1 MIFNNTG
8 LTKDNI
14 IFDFDISNIK
24 SFDNNAGFSVTSLTF
39 WENYILSDLTLTG
52 YGQTMYDF
60 GLATSLT
67 QTKTFTKRD
76 RNLVFQRLGYNDGE
90 GNTTF
95 PQILTNSGNEGNSF
109 ELSGGYLS
117 TYFKLHD
124 KYYQLAKYRTDNGF
138 TIDTWL
144 YIDQDTFDNINSFT
158 DGFFLYLG
166 AKSENKFNIAF
177 SGAND
182 DISKITYDTNSYLP
196 DIEYNSVGLKFN
208 NDKTISLRYLVESG
222 FTVEYKTDEPVLAT
236 GWTNIVTTFRYC
248 KKIKDYEGDNLID
261 CVPRRDGFFKIFVN
275 GKLFYELDNT
285 EEFFW
290 LRPLSIDADRQIG
303 IPFTINWG
311 GGTWGLKH
319 SYVDAFSSATVTENI
334 ITGRDFIYQS
344 GYSLENL
351 SGYSYTLVTG
361 QTLFND
367 GDFGT
372 FETAINNVTTDLV
385 NSLLLS
391 SSTQVFSGS
400 GSLLLTYN
408 EYTASTFSSITDNL
422 LKFTQPIEIKP
433 YKRYLYTTN
442 LYDHDSFNCY
452 INEISLGFIENL
464 DSEITVITSHTYSTI
479 EDLPNTWSNIIFEF
493 QTPQVITGLTAYT
506 PAVKIEDLTAGTRF
520 YELYFDGFT
529 FDEYDVQLTGGTSQI
544 EYGDTNTLSAA
555 TTGATTDVLYNLFTT
570 VLSQTGST
578 LLMNVSPT
586 TVVSSATISASTNLI
601 NDIYQAGNVITE
613 VYNGLLE
620 ISADH
625 PYQCE
630 TTLKLSNSSA
640 STLSYTSDTNNLLLI
655 NTLPAP
661 IFGTTGITVNPN
673 CRYVYTA
680 KFYDDNSFTGSNK
693 SVFLSFQGGL
703 DPENTILTSVTYDN
717 TVQKRKW
724 VDLKLEF
731 TTPSAF
737 TGITNYLPSV
747 KVDFIF
753 DLVNDYKFYFDEI
766 SIIEYSP
773 TIVENTI
780 STSGLTFSATGD
792 NLLIFNPVNIIPDRK
807 YIYKGKFYDD
817 NSYNSGQTK
826 GVYLT
831 FSGGL
836 DSENIVISSLTYTTT
851 TPSQTWTDLK
861 LEFLSP
867 SVITGNTSYLP
878 VIKFTNPTGISI
890 NYKFYFD
897 DFVFEQY
904 KVSGNTNYFLN
915 GDNGSFENDITG
927 VTSDVIDII
936 IDSSTAVTYSG
947 NYALKL
953 KPVDPITSI
962 TYLSGYATSYT
973 YFFNTAST
981 IDFETSISGVTT
993 DVLDVVIT
1001 SSTEQFFSG
1010 LTSLIL
1016 TASTSSTK
1024 TIYEYVSAG
1033 TILYDFEGSISGF
1046 TTEISAAT
1054 LTSSTEQ
1061 FSNQYFT
1068 STTSLKLFGD
1078 SSGITITTGL
1088 TLDTF
1093 NPISDFNRPDN
1104 IPTGQIFDFENLVE
1118 YQYKLANNN
1127 TAGLDPYDISLP
1139 YSGIAGLKIIP
1150 YPQIN
1155 SYLPFFSIDN
1165 NLFYFKK
1172 PVTLIPN
1179 TEYYYEGN
1187 VYDYTSTSI
1196 YLTTSYTITDLSG
1209 NTTSVSAYTREI
1221 AQTWT
1226 GSNKGIYLDTIP
1238 ALDPEITVLSAQ
1250 TLTYTSNT
1258 SANTWTKLV
1267 YVFKTPPIM
1276 TGQSTYRFSTSI
1288 DHEED
1293 LDEPLIT
1300 NFIFTAGT
1308 TSALTVTSLTIN
1320 NLGYRF
1326 HFDDYFVTSA
1336 TINVYTSFTLSSA
1349 TDILVNFSS
1358 FTITSDTKYVLSTEF
1373 YDDNSYLPNEEK
1385 GVILEIANGLD
1396 SENTIVSS
1404 LTYTTS
1410 TSSQTW
1416 VNLSLEFNTPSAL
1429 TGTTTYVPVAK
1440 LYNKSGISS
1449 SYKFYFDN
1457 FTITNYPLTPF
1468 TSFTFSS
1475 LTNSLLTLSS
1485 FTPEINKK
1493 YVISA
1498 KFFDD
1503 NSYNTGETKGVY
1515 IGFLPP
1521 LDSEHTFVSSL
1532 TYTTTTASGIWN
1544 DLKIEFNTP
1553 IQITGNTSYTPYV
1566 FVDNPTG
1573 INQSYKFYF
1582 DEIYTEDYNLLP
1594 VLSLTGFS
1602 YVYDTGFTKT
1612 FESSI
1617 ENVSSETINAILELS
1632 TEQYF
1637 SGNSSLKLA
1646 LPSLVI
1652 TQYTSNTLTIN
1663 DANFGEFED
1672 SGHTLGI
1679 TTGITIDLIDGI
1691 FEALAFSGVGNPS
1704 AFILN
1709 IRNND
1714 LTGNTFNSPS
1724 NTLFTFTDPKPINP
1738 SKVYIL
1744 ETRFN
1749 DFFSFVSTYKYVD
1762 IDFLNLDSE
1771 NEVLGK
1777 TAYTSSDSFNTWYTL
1792 RTEIK
1797 TPSIITG
1804 ATSYTLGANVD
1815 FGDCFPSIY
1824 SFRFD
1829 DFKVYEQDI
1838 ITGLTYSSLTDNIF
1852 RFEDI
1857 NINPAKKYTVS
1868 TKFYDDN
1875 SYLSG
1880 ESKSVYID
1888 FEPTLSGENIIL
1900 TSITYNDSVS
1910 SNTWVDLTV
1919 EFTTPEVISGFTI
1932 YTPVIKVG
1940 NTTAI
1945 TENYKFY
1952 IDNYSVNEFNP
1963 VPDSITGLTATTFSS
1978 LTNNLLIF
1986 ENPLEIKPNKRYVL
2000 GGYFYDDN
2008 GFLPNEEKGIY
2019 FDFTNPLDSEIEVL
2033 TSTTYTT
2040 TTSANTWTYLSIDFV
2055 TPSEINAYTSYTP
2068 VIKFENSTAITSYY
2082 NFYFDNIF
2090 FREYDVVDLTGTT
2103 SYTISTEIL
2112 YNRGIKSVIE
2122 ENFDGSFYGKIQR
2135 LRMYDIDLPFP
2146 EIKKNYNYFS
2156 ERYGF
2161 RKLK

>member
-76 RNLVFQRLGYNDGE
+76 RNLILQRLGYNDSE

-95 PQILTNSGNEGNSF
+95 PQVSLNTGDEGNSF
-109 ELSGGYLS
+109 ALSGGYLS

-124 KYYQLAKYRTDNGF
+124 KYYQLSKYRTDNGF

-144 YIDQDTFDNINSFT
+144 YIDQDTFDNIQSFT

-182 DISKITYDTNSYLP
+182 DTSKISYDINNYFN
-196 DIEYNSVGLKFN
+196 DVEYNAAGLKFN
-208 NDKTISLRYLVESG
+208 NDKTISLRYLITSG
-222 FTVEYKTDEPVLAT
+222 FTAEYKTDNPIETT

-248 KKIKDYEGDNLID
+248 RKIKDYEGDNLID

-275 GKLFYELDNT
+275 GKLFHEVDNT

-290 LRPLSIDADRQIG
+290 LRPLSIDADKQIG

-334 ITGRDFIYQS
+334 ITGREFIYQS
-344 GYSLENL
+344 GYSIENL

-372 FETAINNVTTDLV
+372 FETAINNVSTDVV

-391 SSTQVFSGS
+391 SSTEVYSGS

-408 EYTASTFSSITDNL
+408 DYTASTFSSITNNL
-422 LKFTQPIEIKP
+422 LKFTQPISIQP
-433 YKRYLYTTN
+433 NKRYIYSAKI
-442 LYDHDSFNCY
+442 YDHDSFNCY
-452 INEISLGFIENL
+452 INDIYLGFLEGL
-464 DSEITVITSHTYSTI
+464 DSEITVITASTYLTT
-479 EDLPNTWSNIIFEF
+479 EDLPQTWIDLSLEF

-506 PAVKIEDLTAGTRF
+506 PVVKVEDITAATRF
-520 YELYFDGFT
+520 YELYFDNFI

-544 EYGDTNTLSAA
+544 EYGDTNNLQASI
-555 TTGATTDVLYNLFTT
+555 TGITTDVLYNLFTT
-570 VLSQTGST
+570 VLSQDNSK
-578 LLMNVSPT
+578 LLMNVKPT
-586 TVVSSATISASTNLI
+586 TVISSTTFSASTNLI
-601 NDIYQAGNVITE
+601 NDIYQAGNVTTE
-613 VYNGLLE
+613 VINGLVE

-625 PYQCE
+625 PYQCS

-640 STLSYTSDTNNLLLI
+640 STISYTSDTNNLLLI
-655 NTLPAP
+655 NTLPTP

-680 KFYDDNSFTGSNK
+680 KFYDDNSFSGTNK

-703 DPENTILTSVTYDN
+703 DPENTELTSITYNN
-717 TVQKRKW
+717 TIEKRKW
-724 VDLKLEF
+724 VDLYLEF

-737 TGITNYLPSV
+737 TGITNYIPSI
-747 KVDFIF
+747 KVDYIF
-753 DLVNDYKFYFDEI
+753 DLVNDYKFYFDDI

-773 TIVENTI
+773 AIIENIV
-780 STSGLTFSATGD
+780 STSGFTFSATGD

-807 YIYKGKFYDD
+807 YVYKGKFYDD
-817 NSYNSGQTK
+817 NSYNSVETK

-836 DSENIVISSLTYTTT
+836 DSENIIISSLTYTTT
-851 TPSQTWTDLK
+851 TPTQTWTDLR

-867 SVITGNTSYLP
+867 SAITGNTSYLP
-878 VIKFTNPTGISI
+878 LIKFVNPTGISI
-890 NYKFYFD
+890 DYKFTFD

-915 GDNGSFENDITG
+915 GDNGTFENTITG
-927 VTSDVIDII
+927 VTSDVYDII
-936 IDSSTAVTYSG
+936 ITSTTSFTHSGSYSLQLRPLEPLFSVTY
-947 NYALKL
+947 L
-953 KPVDPITSI
+953 T
-962 TYLSGYATSYT
+962 GYSTSYT
-973 YFFNTAST
+973 YFFNSSSN
-981 IDFETSISGVTT
+981 IDFESSISGITT
-993 DVLDVVIT
+993 DILDVVIT
-1001 SSTEQFFSG
+1001 STTAQTFSG
-1010 LTSLIL
+1010 LSSLVL

-1024 TIYEYVSAG
+1024 TIYEYISGG
-1033 TILYDFEGSISGF
+1033 TVLYDFEGDITPF
-1046 TTEISAAT
+1046 TTEIDAAI

-1061 FSNQYFT
+1061 YSNQYS

-1078 SSGITITTGL
+1078 SSGITYTTGL
-1088 TLDTF
+1088 TVYTGNVITNGNSGTFDYLSDYGMDT
-1093 NPISDFNRPDN
+1093 
-1104 IPTGQIFDFENLVE
+1104 
-1118 YQYKLANNN
+1118 NN
-1127 TAGLDPYDISLP
+1127 TAAYYFDAGIVLSGSSSLRV
-1139 YSGIAGLKIIP
+1139 AP
-1150 YPQIN
+1150 YPQPN
-1155 SYLPFFSIDN
+1155 SYAPFFSIDK
-1165 NLFYFKK
+1165 NLFYFVND
-1172 PVTLIPN
+1172 VTLIPN
-1179 TEYYYEGN
+1179 TYYYYEGYFYN
-1187 VYDYTSTSI
+1187 YTATSE
-1196 YLTTSYTITDLSG
+1196 TTFVTAYTGTNASG
-1209 NTTSVSAYTREI
+1209 NVINISAYTQNI

-1226 GSNKGIYLDTIP
+1226 GSNRGVYLDTIP
-1238 ALDPEITVLSAQ
+1238 ALDPEILILSAE
-1250 TLTYTSNT
+1250 TYTSTT
-1258 SANTWTKLV
+1258 SANTWTKLT
-1267 YVFKTPPIM
+1267 YVFKTPSAM
-1276 TGQSTYRFSTSI
+1276 TGNTTYKFSTSI
-1288 DHEED
+1288 DYEND
-1293 LDEPLIT
+1293 LTEPSVT
-1300 NFIFTAGT
+1300 NFIFTGGT
-1308 TSALTVTSLTIN
+1308 SGESVTSLTIN
-1320 NLGYRF
+1320 NIGYNF
-1326 HFDDYFVTSA
+1326 FFDNYYLSYE
-1336 TINVYTSFTLSSA
+1336 TIDTYSSFTLSST
-1349 TDILVNFSS
+1349 TDVLVKFSS
-1358 FTITSDTKYVLSTEF
+1358 FTITTDTKYFLNTQF
-1373 YDDNSYLPNEEK
+1373 YDDNSYLTGQDK
-1385 GVILEIANGLD
+1385 GVILELSGGLD
-1396 SENTIVSS
+1396 SENIIISS
-1404 LTYTTS
+1404 LTYTTT

-1416 VNLSLEFNTPSAL
+1416 VDLSLSFTTPSAL
-1429 TGTTTYVPVAK
+1429 TGSTSYIPIAK

-1457 FTITNYPLTPF
+1457 FSITNYPLTPF

-1475 LTNSLLTLSS
+1475 LTNSLLTLSAL
-1485 FTPEINKK
+1485 TPEVNKK
-1493 YVISA
+1493 YIISA

-1515 IGFLPP
+1515 IGFLPS
-1521 LDSEHTFVSSL
+1521 LDSEHTVVSSL
-1532 TYTTTTASGIWN
+1532 TYTTTTSSGVWN

-1553 IQITGNTSYTPYV
+1553 TQITGVTSYTPYV
-1566 FVDNPTG
+1566 FIDNPTG
-1573 INQSYKFYF
+1573 INQNYKFYF

-1594 VLSLTGFS
+1594 VLALTGFS
-1602 YVYDTGFTKT
+1602 YVFSSAITKT

-1617 ENVSSETINAILELS
+1617 ENVSSETINALLEVS

-1637 SGNSSLKLA
+1637 SGNSSLRLA

-1663 DANFGEFED
+1663 DGNFGEFED
-1672 SGHTLGI
+1672 SGHTIGI
-1679 TTGITIDLIDGI
+1679 TTGITIDLVDGTL
-1691 FEALAFSGVGNPS
+1691 EAIPFSEVGNPS

-1714 LTGNTFNSPS
+1714 FTGNTFNSPT
-1724 NTLFTFTDPKPINP
+1724 NTIFTLTDPKPINP
-1738 SKVYIL
+1738 SKVYII
-1744 ETRFN
+1744 ESRFN
-1749 DFFSFVSTYKYVD
+1749 DFFSFVGTYKYVE
-1762 IDFLNLDSE
+1762 INFLNLDSE

-1804 ATSYTLGANVD
+1804 STAYTLGATVD
-1815 FGDCFPSIY
+1815 FGDCFPSVY

-1829 DFKVYEQDI
+1829 DFKLYEQDI
-1838 ITGLTYSSLTDNIF
+1838 VTGLTYSSVTDNIF
-1852 RFEDI
+1852 KFEDI
-1857 NINPAKKYTVS
+1857 NINPAKKYTLS

-1880 ESKSVYID
+1880 ESKSIYFD
-1888 FEPTLSGENIIL
+1888 FEPSLSGENLII

-1910 SNTWVDLTV
+1910 SNTWLDLSI
-1919 EFTTPEVISGFTI
+1919 EFTTPEVISSYTI
-1932 YTPVIKVG
+1932 YTPVIKAG
-1940 NTTAI
+1940 NITAI
-1945 TENYKFY
+1945 TENYKFF
-1952 IDNYSVNEFNP
+1952 IDNYSFSEYNLI
-1963 VPDSITGLTATTFSS
+1963 PDTISSSTATTFSS

-1986 ENPLEIKPNKRYVL
+1986 ENALEVKPNKKYVL
-2000 GGYFYDDN
+2000 EGYFYDDN
-2008 GFLPNEEKGIY
+2008 GYYSNTEKGIY
-2019 FDFTNPLDSEIEVL
+2019 FDFINPLSSEIEVL
-2033 TSTTYTT
+2033 TTTTYNTNS
-2040 TTSANTWTYLSIDFV
+2040 SANTWTYLSIDFV
-2055 TPSEINAYTSYTP
+2055 TPNEISGYTSYTP
-2068 VIKFENSTAITSYY
+2068 VVKFENAENITSYY
-2082 NFYFDNIF
+2082 NFYFDDIT
-2090 FREYDVVDLTGTT
+2090 FREYDVVYLTGTT

-2122 ENFDGSFYGKIQR
+2122 DNFDGSFYGKIQR
-2135 LRMYDIDLPFP
+2135 LRMYDIDLGFP

-2156 ERYGF
+2156 DRYGF

>member
-67 QTKTFTKRD
+67 ETKTFTRRD
-76 RNLVFQRLGYNDGE
+76 RNLILQRLGYNDAE

-95 PQILTNSGNEGNSF
+95 PQIQLNTGITEGNSLS
-109 ELSGGYLS
+109 LSGGYLS
-117 TYFKLHD
+117 TFFKLD
-124 KYYQLAKYRTDNGF
+124 GKNYQLAKYRTENGF

-144 YIDQDTFDNINSFT
+144 YIDQDTFDNINSFN

-182 DISKITYDTNSYLP
+182 DASKITYDTNNYIQDL
-196 DIEYNSVGLKFN
+196 EYNAAGLKFN
-208 NDKTISLRYLVESG
+208 DDKTISLRYLVTSG
-222 FTVEYKTDEPVLAT
+222 FVTEYKTDTPIETT

-261 CVPRRDGFFKIFVN
+261 CVPRRDGYFKIFVN
-275 GKLFYELDNT
+275 GKLYHELDDT

-290 LRPLSIDADRQIG
+290 LRPLSIDEDKQIG

-319 SYVDAFSSATVTENI
+319 SFVDAISSATVTENI
-334 ITGRDFIYQS
+334 ITGREFIYQS
-344 GYSLENL
+344 GYSLQNL

-372 FETAINNVTTDLV
+372 FETSISNVTTDV
-385 NSLLLS
+385 INSLLLS
-391 SSTQVFSGS
+391 SSTQVYSGS

-408 EYTASTFSSITDNL
+408 DYTASTFSSITDNL
-422 LKFTQPIEIKP
+422 LKFTQPISIKP
-433 YKRYLYTTN
+433 NKKYIYGAK

-452 INEISLGFIENL
+452 INEIYLGFLEGLN
-464 DSEITVITSHTYSTI
+464 SEITVLTSSTYLTT
-479 EDLPNTWSNIIFEF
+479 EDLPQTWIDLSLEF
-493 QTPQVITGLTAYT
+493 QTPQTITGLTAYT
-506 PAVKIEDLTAGTRF
+506 PAVKIEDITAGTRF
-520 YELYFDGFT
+520 YEMYFDSFT

-555 TTGATTDVLYNLFTT
+555 TTGASTDVLYNLFTT

-578 LLMNVSPT
+578 LMMNVNPT
-586 TVVSSATISASTNLI
+586 TVVSSTTISASTNLI
-601 NDIYQAGNVITE
+601 NDIYQVGNVITE

-625 PYQCE
+625 PYQCD

-640 STLSYTSDTNNLLLI
+640 STLPYSSDTDNLLLI
-655 NTLPAP
+655 NILPTP

-673 CRYVYTA
+673 SRYVYTA
-680 KFYDDNSFTGSNK
+680 KFYDDNSFTGNNK
-693 SVFLSFQGGL
+693 SVFLTFSGGL
-703 DPENTILTSVTYDN
+703 DSEITELTSITYN
-717 TVQKRKW
+717 NSVEKRKW

-747 KVDFIF
+747 KVDFKF
-753 DLVNDYKFYFDEI
+753 DLVNDYKFYFDDI

-773 TIVENTI
+773 TILETVV
-780 STSGLTFSATGD
+780 STSAFTFSATSD
-792 NLLIFNPVNIIPDRK
+792 NLLIFNPVNIIPDRR
-807 YIYKGKFYDD
+807 YVYKGKFYDD
-817 NSYNSGQTK
+817 NSYNLGQTK

-836 DSENIVISSLTYTTT
+836 DSENIVLSSLTYTST
-851 TPSQTWTDLK
+851 TPSQSLTDLR
-861 LEFLSP
+861 LEFLTP

-878 VIKFTNPTGISI
+878 VIKFVNPTGISI
-890 NYKFYFD
+890 DYKFIFD

-904 KVSGNTNYFLN
+904 EVSGNTNYFLN
-915 GDNGSFENDITG
+915 GDIGTFENNITG
-927 VTSDVIDII
+927 ITSDVIDII
-936 IDSSTAVTYSG
+936 ITSSTAFTHSG
-947 NYALKL
+947 NYSLKL
-953 KPVDPITSI
+953 KPFDPIVSI
-962 TYLSGYATSYT
+962 EYLTGYSTSYT
-973 YFFNTAST
+973 YFFNTSSN

-993 DVLDVVIT
+993 DILDVVIT
-1001 SSTEQFFSG
+1001 STTAQTFSG
-1010 LTSLIL
+1010 LSSLIL
-1016 TASTSSTK
+1016 SAATSSTK
-1024 TIYEYVSAG
+1024 TFYEYVSGG

-1046 TTEISAAT
+1046 TSEIYASI

-1061 FSNQYFT
+1061 FFSGL
-1068 STTSLKLFGD
+1068 TSLKLYGD
-1078 SSGITITTGL
+1078 ASGITITTGL
-1088 TLDTF
+1088 TVYTGNVITNGNSGTF
-1093 NPISDFNRPDN
+1093 EFISNG
-1104 IPTGQIFDFENLVE
+1104 IGTI
-1118 YQYKLANNN
+1118 N
-1127 TAGLDPYDISLP
+1127 TAAYFYEVSPVLSGSVSLRV
-1139 YSGIAGLKIIP
+1139 AP
-1150 YPQIN
+1150 YPQQD
-1155 SYLPFFSIDN
+1155 SYAPFFSVDK
-1165 NLFYFKK
+1165 NLFLFTNNI
-1172 PVTLIPN
+1172 TLIPN
-1179 TEYYYEGN
+1179 TYYYYEGYF
-1187 VYDYTSTSI
+1187 YDYTNTGQT
-1196 YLTTSYTITDLSG
+1196 LFVTAYTGTNSSG
-1209 NTTSVSAYTREI
+1209 NVINYSAYTQNI

-1226 GSNKGIYLDTIP
+1226 GSNKGVYLDTIP
-1238 ALDPEITVLSAQ
+1238 VLDPEIVVLSAE
-1250 TLTYTSNT
+1250 TYTSVT
-1258 SANTWTKLV
+1258 SANTWSKLS
-1267 YVFKTPPIM
+1267 YVFKTPSLM
-1276 TGQSTYRFSTSI
+1276 TGNTTYKFSTSI
-1288 DHEED
+1288 DHEIE
-1293 LDEPLIT
+1293 LAEPSTTTLIIT
-1300 NFIFTAGT
+1300 GGT
-1308 TSALTVTSLTIN
+1308 SGETVTSLTIN
-1320 NLGYRF
+1320 NQGYNF
-1326 HFDDYFVTSA
+1326 FFDNYYLSYE
-1336 TINVYTSFTLSSA
+1336 TIDTYSSFTLSST
-1349 TDILVNFSS
+1349 TDVLVKFSS
-1358 FTITSDTKYVLSTEF
+1358 FTITSDTKYFINTQF
-1373 YDDNSYLPNEEK
+1373 YDDNSYISGQDK
-1385 GVILEIANGLD
+1385 GVILEISGGLD
-1396 SENTIVSS
+1396 SENIIISS
-1404 LTYTTS
+1404 LTYTTT

-1416 VNLSLEFNTPSAL
+1416 VDLSLSFTTPSAL
-1429 TGTTTYVPVAK
+1429 TGSTSYIPVAK

-1475 LTNSLLTLSS
+1475 TTNSLLALSAL
-1485 FTPEINKK
+1485 TTEINKK

-1498 KFFDD
+1498 KFYDD

-1521 LDSEHTFVSSL
+1521 LDLEHTIVSSL
-1532 TYTTTTASGIWN
+1532 TYTTTTSSGVWN

-1553 IQITGNTSYTPYV
+1553 TQITGNTSYTPYV

-1582 DEIYTEDYNLLP
+1582 DEIYNEDYNLLP
-1594 VLSLTGFS
+1594 VLALTGFS
-1602 YVYDTGFTKT
+1602 YLYDTGYTKI

-1617 ENVSSETINAILELS
+1617 ENVSSETINSLLEVS

-1672 SGHTLGI
+1672 SGHTIGI
-1679 TTGITIDLIDGI
+1679 TSGITIDLVDGTLETI
-1691 FEALAFSGVGNPS
+1691 PFSEFGNPS

-1709 IRNND
+1709 VRNTD

-1724 NTLFTFTDPKPINP
+1724 NTIFTFTDPKPINP
-1738 SKVYIL
+1738 SKVYII
-1744 ETRFN
+1744 ESRFN
-1749 DFFSFVSTYKYVD
+1749 DFFSFVSTYKYVE
-1762 IDFLNLDSE
+1762 INFLNLDTE

-1804 ATSYTLGANVD
+1804 STAYTLGTTVD

-1824 SFRFD
+1824 GFKFD
-1829 DFKVYEQDI
+1829 DFKLYEQDI
-1838 ITGLTYSSLTDNIF
+1838 VTSLTYSSLTNNIF
-1852 RFEDI
+1852 KFEDI
-1857 NINPAKKYTVS
+1857 NINPAKKYTLS

-1880 ESKSVYID
+1880 ESKSIYFD
-1888 FEPTLSGENIIL
+1888 FEPTLSGENVIL
-1900 TSITYNDSVS
+1900 TSITYNYTAS
-1910 SNTWVDLTV
+1910 SNTWVDLSI
-1919 EFTTPEVISGFTI
+1919 EFTTPEVLSSYTV
-1932 YTPVIKVG
+1932 YTPVIKAG

-1952 IDNYSVNEFNP
+1952 IDNYIFSEYNLI
-1963 VPDSITGLTATTFSS
+1963 PDSISSSTATTFSS

-1986 ENPLEIKPNKRYVL
+1986 ENALEIKPNKRYVL
-2000 GGYFYDDN
+2000 EGYFYDDN
-2008 GFLPNEEKGIY
+2008 GYLPNTEKGIY

-2033 TSTTYTT
+2033 TSTTYNIGS
-2040 TTSANTWTYLSIDFV
+2040 SANTWTYLSIDFV
-2055 TPSEINAYTSYTP
+2055 TPSGISGYTSYTP
-2068 VIKFENSTAITSYY
+2068 VVKFENSENITSYY
-2082 NFYFDNIF
+2082 NFYFDDIS
-2090 FREYDVVDLTGTT
+2090 FREYDIIQLTGTT

-2156 ERYGF
+2156 NKYGF

>member
-67 QTKTFTKRD
+67 ETKTFTRRD
-76 RNLVFQRLGYNDGE
+76 RNLVLQRLGYNDSE

-95 PQILTNSGNEGNSF
+95 PQIQLNTGITQGNSLS
-109 ELSGGYLS
+109 LSGGYLS
-117 TYFKLHD
+117 TFFKLHD
-124 KYYQLAKYRTDNGF
+124 KYYQLAKYRIENGF

-144 YIDQDTFDNINSFT
+144 YIDQNTFDSINSFT

-166 AKSENKFNIAF
+166 AKSENKFNVAF
-177 SGAND
+177 SGTND
-182 DISKITYDTNSYLP
+182 DTSKITYDTNNYIQDL
-196 DIEYNSVGLKFN
+196 EYNAAGLKFN
-208 NDKTISLRYLVESG
+208 DDKTISLRYLVTSG
-222 FTVEYKTDEPVLAT
+222 FVTEYKTDTPIETT

-261 CVPRRDGFFKIFVN
+261 CVPRRDGYFKIFVN
-275 GKLFYELDNT
+275 GKLYHEVDNT

-290 LRPLSIDADRQIG
+290 LKPLTIDADKQIG

-319 SYVDAFSSATVTENI
+319 SFVDAISSATVTENI
-334 ITGRDFIYQS
+334 ITGREFIYQS
-344 GYSLENL
+344 GYSLQNL

-372 FETAINNVTTDLV
+372 FETSISNVTTDV
-385 NSLLLS
+385 INSLLLS
-391 SSTQVFSGS
+391 SSTQVYSGS
-400 GSLLLTYN
+400 GSLLLIYN
-408 EYTASTFSSITDNL
+408 DYTASTFSSITDNL
-422 LKFTQPIEIKP
+422 LKFTQPISIKP
-433 YKRYLYTTN
+433 NKKYTYSAK

-452 INEISLGFIENL
+452 INEIYLGFLQGLN
-464 DSEITVITSHTYSTI
+464 SEIRVLTSSTYLTT
-479 EDLPNTWSNIIFEF
+479 EDLPQTWINLSLEF
-493 QTPQVITGLTAYT
+493 QTPQTITGLTAYT
-506 PAVKIEDLTAGTRF
+506 PAVKIESLTAGTRF
-520 YELYFDGFT
+520 YEMYFDNFT

-578 LLMNVSPT
+578 LMMNVNP
-586 TVVSSATISASTNLI
+586 TVVITSTTFSASTNLI
-601 NDIYQAGNVITE
+601 NDIYNIGNVITE
-613 VYNGLLE
+613 VYNGLVE

-640 STLSYTSDTNNLLLI
+640 STLPYSSDTDNLLLI
-655 NTLPAP
+655 NILPTP
-661 IFGTTGITVNPN
+661 IIGTTGITVNPN
-673 CRYVYTA
+673 SRYVYTA
-680 KFYDDNSFTGSNK
+680 KFYDDNSFSGANK
-693 SVFLSFQGGL
+693 SVFLDFAGGL
-703 DPENTILTSVTYDN
+703 DSENTVISSITYGD
-717 TVQKRKW
+717 TVEKRKW

-747 KVDFIF
+747 KVDFKF
-753 DLVNDYKFYFDEI
+753 NLVNDYKFYFDDV

-773 TIVENTI
+773 SILETVV
-780 STSGLTFSATGD
+780 STSAFTFSATGN

-807 YIYKGKFYDD
+807 YVYKGKFYDD

-826 GVYLT
+826 GVYLA

-836 DSENIVISSLTYTTT
+836 NSENIVLTSLTYTST
-851 TPSQTWTDLK
+851 TPSQTWTDLR

-878 VIKFTNPTGISI
+878 VIKFVNPTGISI
-890 NYKFYFD
+890 DYKFIFD

-904 KVSGNTNYFLN
+904 EVSGNTNYFLN
-915 GDNGSFENDITG
+915 GDIGTFENNITG
-927 VTSDVIDII
+927 VTSDVINII
-936 IDSSTAVTYSG
+936 ITSSTAFTHSG
-947 NYALKL
+947 NYSLKL
-953 KPVDPITSI
+953 KPFDPIVSI
-962 TYLSGYATSYT
+962 TYLSGYSTSYT
-973 YFFNTAST
+973 YFFNTSSN
-981 IDFETSISGVTT
+981 INFDTSISGVTT
-993 DVLDVVIT
+993 DILDVVIT
-1001 SSTEQFFSG
+1001 STTAQTFSG
-1010 LTSLIL
+1010 LSSLIL
-1016 TASTSSTK
+1016 SAATSSTK
-1024 TIYEYVSAG
+1024 TLYKYVSGG
-1033 TILYDFEGSISGF
+1033 TILYNFEGSITGF
-1046 TTEISAAT
+1046 TSEINASI

-1061 FSNQYFT
+1061 YSNQYYT
-1068 STTSLKLFGD
+1068 SATSLKLYGD

-1093 NPISDFNRPDN
+1093 NQISDFIGPDN
-1104 IPTGQIFDFENLVE
+1104 AQTGQIFDFENLVL
-1118 YQYKLANNN
+1118 YQNKLGNIN
-1127 TAGLDPYDISLP
+1127 TAGLGFDSYLAR
-1139 YSGIAGLKIIP
+1139 SGSVSATIIP
-1150 YPQIN
+1150 YPQPN
-1155 SYLPFFSIDN
+1155 SYAPFFSVDN

-1172 PVTLIPN
+1172 NVTLIPN
-1179 TEYYYEGN
+1179 TEYYYEGYF
-1187 VYDYTSTSI
+1187 YDYTSTSI

-1209 NTTSVSAYTREI
+1209 NTTSVSAYTQNI
-1221 AQTWT
+1221 AKTWT
-1226 GSNKGIYLDTIP
+1226 GSNKGVYLDTIP
-1238 ALDPEITVLSAQ
+1238 KLDPEITVLSAQ
-1250 TLTYTSNT
+1250 TYTSTT

-1267 YVFKTPPIM
+1267 YIFKTPPIM
-1276 TGQSTYRFSTSI
+1276 TGNTTYKFSTSI
-1288 DHEED
+1288 DHEID
-1293 LDEPLIT
+1293 LDEPLVT
-1300 NFIFTAGT
+1300 NLVFTAGT
-1308 TSALTVTSLTIN
+1308 TSALTVTSLTVN
-1320 NLGYRF
+1320 NLGYKF
-1326 HFDDYFVTSA
+1326 NFDDYFVTSS
-1336 TINVYTSFTLSSA
+1336 TINVYTSFTLSST
-1349 TDILVNFSS
+1349 TDVLVKFSS
-1358 FTITSDTKYVLSTEF
+1358 FTITSNTKYILNTQF
-1373 YDDNSYLPNEEK
+1373 YDDNSYISGQDK
-1385 GVILEIANGLD
+1385 GVILQISGGLN
-1396 SENTIVSS
+1396 SENIIISS
-1404 LTYTTS
+1404 LTYTTT
-1410 TSSQTW
+1410 TSSKTW
-1416 VNLSLEFNTPSAL
+1416 VDLSLEFTTPSAL
-1429 TGTTTYVPVAK
+1429 TGSTSYIPIAK

-1457 FTITNYPLTPF
+1457 FAITNYPLTPF

-1475 LTNSLLTLSS
+1475 TTNSLLRLSAL
-1485 FTPEINKK
+1485 TPEVNKK
-1493 YVISA
+1493 YIINA
-1498 KFFDD
+1498 KFYDD

-1515 IGFLPP
+1515 IGFLPS
-1521 LDSEHTFVSSL
+1521 LDSEHTIVSSL
-1532 TYTTTTASGIWN
+1532 TYTTTTSFNVWN
-1544 DLKIEFNTP
+1544 NLKIQFNTP
-1553 IQITGNTSYTPYV
+1553 TQITGNTSYTPYV

-1582 DEIYTEDYNLLP
+1582 DEIYNENYNLLP

-1602 YVYDTGFTKT
+1602 YVYNTGYTKT

-1617 ENVSSETINAILELS
+1617 ENVSSETINRLLEVS
-1632 TEQYF
+1632 TEKYF

-1652 TQYTSNTLTIN
+1652 TQYTSNTLTVN
-1663 DANFGEFED
+1663 DANFGQFEN
-1672 SGHTLGI
+1672 SGHTSGI
-1679 TTGITIDLIDGI
+1679 TSGITIDLFGGTL
-1691 FEALAFSGVGNPS
+1691 ETLPFSEIGNPS

-1709 IRNND
+1709 VRNTD

-1724 NTLFTFTDPKPINP
+1724 NTIFTFTNSKPINP
-1738 SKVYIL
+1738 SKVYII
-1744 ETRFN
+1744 ESRFN
-1749 DFFSFVSTYKYVD
+1749 DFFSFVGTYKYVE
-1762 IDFLNLDSE
+1762 INFLNLNTE

-1804 ATSYTLGANVD
+1804 STAYTLGATVD

-1824 SFRFD
+1824 GFKFD
-1829 DFKVYEQDI
+1829 DFKLYEQDI
-1838 ITGLTYSSLTDNIF
+1838 VTGLTYSSLTNNIF
-1852 RFEDI
+1852 KFEDI
-1857 NINPAKKYTVS
+1857 NINPAKKYKLS

-1880 ESKSVYID
+1880 QSKSIYFD
-1888 FEPTLSGENIIL
+1888 FEPTLSSENVIL
-1900 TSITYNDSVS
+1900 TSITYNDTIS
-1910 SNTWVDLTV
+1910 SNTWVDLSI
-1919 EFTTPEVISGFTI
+1919 EFTTPGVLSSYTV
-1932 YTPVIKVG
+1932 YTPVIKAG

-1945 TENYKFY
+1945 TKNYKFY
-1952 IDNYSVNEFNP
+1952 IDNYSFTEFNP
-1963 VPDSITGLTATTFSS
+1963 IPNSISSSTATTFSS

-1986 ENPLEIKPNKRYVL
+1986 ENALEIKPNKRYVL
-2000 GGYFYDDN
+2000 EGYFYDNN
-2008 GFLPNEEKGIY
+2008 GYNLNTEKGIY
-2019 FDFTNPLDSEIEVL
+2019 FDFTNPLSSEIELL
-2033 TSTTYTT
+2033 TSTTYNTSS
-2040 TTSANTWTYLSIDFV
+2040 SANTWTYLSIDFV
-2055 TPSEINAYTSYTP
+2055 TPSGITGYTSYTP
-2068 VIKFENSTAITSYY
+2068 VVKFKNSQNITSYY
-2082 NFYFDNIF
+2082 NFYFDDIS
-2090 FREYDVVDLTGTT
+2090 FREYDVIQLTGTT

-2156 ERYGF
+2156 NKYGF

>member
-67 QTKTFTKRD
+67 QTKTFTRRD
-76 RNLVFQRLGYNDGE
+76 RNLIFQRLGYNDGE

-95 PQILTNSGNEGNSF
+95 PQITTNSGNEGNSF

-124 KYYQLAKYRTDNGF
+124 KYFQLGKYRTENGF

-182 DISKITYDTNSYLP
+182 DTSKITYDTNSYLP
-196 DIEYNSVGLKFN
+196 DIEYNAAGLKFN
-208 NDKTISLRYLVESG
+208 DDKTISLRYLVTSG
-222 FTVEYKTDEPVLAT
+222 FVTEYKSDNPILTT

-248 KKIKDYEGDNLID
+248 KKIKDFEGDNLID
-261 CVPRRDGFFKIFVN
+261 CVSRRDGFFKIYVN
-275 GKLFYELDNT
+275 GKLFHEVDNT

-303 IPFTINWG
+303 IPYTINWG

-344 GYSLENL
+344 GYSIENL

-372 FETAINNVTTDLV
+372 FETAINNVSTDLV

-391 SSTQVFSGS
+391 SSTQVYSGS

-408 EYTASTFSSITDNL
+408 DYTASTFSSITDNL
-422 LKFTQPIEIKP
+422 LRFTQPISINP
-433 YKRYLYTTN
+433 NKRYIYAAN

-464 DSEITVITSHTYSTI
+464 DSEITVITSHTYLTT

-520 YELYFDGFT
+520 YELYFDSFT
-529 FDEYDVQLTGGTSQI
+529 FDEYDVQITGGTSQI

-555 TTGATTDVLYNLFTT
+555 TTGATTDVLYNLFST
-570 VLSQTGST
+570 VLSQDNSV
-578 LLMNVSPT
+578 LLMNVNPT
-586 TVVSSATISASTNLI
+586 TVVSSTTISASTNLI

-655 NTLPAP
+655 NTLPTP
-661 IFGTTGITVNPN
+661 MFGTTGITVNPN
-673 CRYVYTA
+673 SRYIYTA
-680 KFYDDNSFTGSNK
+680 KFYDDNSFTGNNK

-703 DPENTILTSVTYDN
+703 DPENTVLTAVTYDN
-717 TVQKRKW
+717 TVEKRKW

-731 TTPSAF
+731 TTPSAI
-737 TGITNYLPSV
+737 TGITNYLPSIEV
-747 KVDFIF
+747 GFIF

-766 SIIEYSP
+766 SVIEYSP
-773 TIVENTI
+773 SILETVI

-807 YIYKGKFYDD
+807 YVYKGKFYDD
-817 NSYNSGQTK
+817 NSYNSGETK

-851 TPSQTWTDLK
+851 TPSQTWTDLQ
-861 LEFLSP
+861 LDFLSP

-878 VIKFTNPTGISI
+878 VIKFVNPTGISI
-890 NYKFYFD
+890 DYKFIFD

-904 KVSGNTNYFLN
+904 NVSGNTNYFLN
-915 GDNGSFENDITG
+915 GDNGTFENNITG
-927 VTSDVIDII
+927 ITSDVIDII
-936 IDSSTAVTYSG
+936 IDSSTALTHSG
-947 NYALKL
+947 NYSLKL
-953 KPVDPITSI
+953 KPLDPITSI
-962 TYLSGYATSYT
+962 TYLTGYATSYT
-973 YFFNTAST
+973 YFFNSSYT

-1001 SSTEQFFSG
+1001 STTAQTFSG
-1010 LTSLIL
+1010 LSSLIL
-1016 TASTSSTK
+1016 SASSSSTK

-1068 STTSLKLFGD
+1068 SSTSLKLFGD
-1078 SSGITITTGL
+1078 ASGITVTTGL
-1088 TLDTF
+1088 TVYTGNVITNGNSGTF
-1093 NPISDFNRPDN
+1093 EFLSNGIN
-1104 IPTGQIFDFENLVE
+1104 T
-1118 YQYKLANNN
+1118 NN
-1127 TAGLDPYDISLP
+1127 TAAYFYEVYPVLSGSVSLRV
-1139 YSGIAGLKIIP
+1139 AP
-1150 YPQIN
+1150 YPQQD
-1155 SYLPFFSIDN
+1155 SYAPFFSIDK
-1165 NLFYFKK
+1165 NLFYF
-1172 PVTLIPN
+1172 VNNITLLPN
-1179 TEYYYEGN
+1179 AYYYYEGYT
-1187 VYDYTSTSI
+1187 YDYTATGQ
-1196 YLTTSYTITDLSG
+1196 TVFVTAYTGTNASG
-1209 NTTSVSAYTREI
+1209 DVINYSAYTQNI

-1226 GSNKGIYLDTIP
+1226 GSNKSIYLDTIP
-1238 ALDPEITVLSAQ
+1238 TLDPEILILSAE
-1250 TLTYTSNT
+1250 TYTSTT
-1258 SANTWTKLV
+1258 SANTWTKLR

-1276 TGQSTYRFSTSI
+1276 TGNSIYKFSTSI
-1288 DHEED
+1288 DYENE
-1293 LDEPLIT
+1293 LAEPSSTTL
-1300 NFIFTAGT
+1300 IFTGGT
-1308 TSALTVTSLTIN
+1308 SGETVTSLTIN
-1320 NLGYRF
+1320 NQGYNF
-1326 HFDDYFVTSA
+1326 FFDNYYLSYE
-1336 TINVYTSFTLSSA
+1336 TIDTYTSFTLSST

-1358 FTITSDTKYVLSTEF
+1358 FTITSDTKYSLNTQF

-1385 GVILEIANGLD
+1385 GVILEILNGLD
-1396 SENTIVSS
+1396 SENIIISS
-1404 LTYTTS
+1404 LTYTTT

-1416 VNLSLEFNTPSAL
+1416 VDLSLEFITPSAL
-1429 TGTTTYVPVAK
+1429 TGSTTYTPVAK

-1449 SYKFYFDN
+1449 NYKFYFDN
-1457 FTITNYPLTPF
+1457 FTITNYPLSGF

-1475 LTNSLLTLSS
+1475 ITNSLLTLSS

-1493 YVISA
+1493 YAVSA

-1521 LDSEHTFVSSL
+1521 LDSEHIFVSSL
-1532 TYTTTTASGIWN
+1532 TYTTSTTSGVWN

-1553 IQITGNTSYTPYV
+1553 TQITGNTSYTPYV
-1566 FVDNPTG
+1566 FVDNPSG

-1582 DEIYTEDYNLLP
+1582 DDIYTEEYNLLP

-1602 YVYDTGFTKT
+1602 YVYNTGYSKT
-1612 FESSI
+1612 FESST
-1617 ENVSSETINAILELS
+1617 ENVSSETINSILEVS

-1646 LPSLVI
+1646 LPPLVI
-1652 TQYTSNTLTIN
+1652 TQYTSNTLTLN

-1672 SGHTLGI
+1672 SGHTVGI
-1679 TTGITIDLIDGI
+1679 TSGITIDLVDGTL
-1691 FEALAFSGVGNPS
+1691 ETLPFSEVGNPS

-1709 IRNND
+1709 VRNTD

-1724 NTLFTFTDPKPINP
+1724 NTIFTFTDQKPINP

-1749 DFFSFVSTYKYVD
+1749 DFFSFTSTYKYVD

-1771 NEVLGK
+1771 HELLGK
-1777 TAYTSSDSFNTWYTL
+1777 TAYTNSDSFNTWYTL

-1804 ATSYTLGANVD
+1804 ATSYTLGVNVD

-1824 SFRFD
+1824 GFKFD
-1829 DFKVYEQDI
+1829 DFKLYEQDI
-1838 ITGLTYSSLTDNIF
+1838 VTGLTYSSLTDNIF
-1852 RFEDI
+1852 KFEDI

-1868 TKFYDDN
+1868 TKFYDNN

-1880 ESKSVYID
+1880 ESKNIYFD

-1900 TSITYNDSVS
+1900 TSITYNDSVL
-1910 SNTWVDLTV
+1910 SNAWVDLSV
-1919 EFTTPEVISGFTI
+1919 EFTTPEVLSSFTI

-1940 NTTAI
+1940 NITAI
-1945 TENYKFY
+1945 TESYKFF
-1952 IDNYSVNEFNP
+1952 IDNYTFSEYNLI
-1963 VPDSITGLTATTFSS
+1963 PDSITSSTATTFTS

-1986 ENPLEIKPNKRYVL
+1986 ENPLEIKPKKRYIL
-2000 GGYFYDDN
+2000 SGYFYDDN

-2033 TSTTYTT
+2033 TTTTYNTIS
-2040 TTSANTWTYLSIDFV
+2040 SANTWTYLSIDFV

-2068 VIKFENSTAITSYY
+2068 IIKFENSTAITSYY
-2082 NFYFDNIF
+2082 NFYFDDIS

-2156 ERYGF
+2156 DRYGF

>member
-14 IFDFDISNIK
+14 IFDFDTSNIK

-67 QTKTFTKRD
+67 QTKTFTKRN
-76 RNLVFQRLGYNDGE
+76 RNLVFQRLGYNDSE

-95 PQILTNSGNEGNSF
+95 PQILSNSGDEGTSF
-109 ELSGGYLS
+109 ALSGGYLS

-124 KYYQLAKYRTDNGF
+124 KYYQLAKYRVENGF

-144 YIDQDTFDNINSFT
+144 YIDQNTFDNIKSFS

-177 SGAND
+177 SGTND
-182 DISKITYDTNSYLP
+182 DISKISYDTNNYLT
-196 DIEYNSVGLKFN
+196 DVEYNAAGLKFN
-208 NDKTISLRYLVESG
+208 DDKTISLRYLITSG
-222 FTVEYKTDEPVLAT
+222 FTAEYKTDNPILTT

-261 CVPRRDGFFKIFVN
+261 CVPRRDGFFKIYVN
-275 GKLFYELDNT
+275 GVLFHEVDNT

-290 LRPLSIDADRQIG
+290 LKPLSIDADKQIG

-319 SYVDAFSSATVTENI
+319 SYVDAISSATVTENI
-334 ITGRDFIYQS
+334 ITGREFIYQS

-372 FETAINNVTTDLV
+372 FETAINNVTTDV
-385 NSLLLS
+385 INSLLLS
-391 SSTQVFSGS
+391 SSTQVYSGS

-408 EYTASTFSSITDNL
+408 DYTASTFSSITDNI
-422 LKFTQPIEIKP
+422 LKFTQPISIKP
-433 YKRYLYTTN
+433 NKRYIYGAK
-442 LYDHDSFNCY
+442 LYDDDSFNCY
-452 INEISLGFIENL
+452 TNEMYLGFLESL
-464 DSEITVITSHTYSTI
+464 DSEITLLTSSSYLTT
-479 EDLPNTWSNIIFEF
+479 EDLPQTWIDLSLEF
-493 QTPQVITGLTAYT
+493 QTPQIITGLTAYT
-506 PAVKIEDLTAGTRF
+506 PAVKIESTTAGTRF
-520 YELYFDGFT
+520 YELYFDNFT
-529 FDEYDVQLTGGTSQI
+529 FDEYDVQITGGTSQI
-544 EYGDTNTLSAA
+544 EYGDTNTLDAA
-555 TTGATTDVLYNLFTT
+555 ITGATTDVLYNLFTT

-578 LLMNVSPT
+578 LMMNVNPT
-586 TVVSSATISASTNLI
+586 AVVSSATFSASTNLI

-640 STLSYTSDTNNLLLI
+640 STLPYTSDTNNLLLI
-655 NTLPAP
+655 NTLPTP

-673 CRYVYTA
+673 SRYVYTA
-680 KFYDDNSFTGSNK
+680 KFYDDNSFTGNNK

-753 DLVNDYKFYFDEI
+753 DLVNDYKFYFDDI

-773 TIVENTI
+773 VIVENI
-780 STSGLTFSATGD
+780 VSTSGFTFSATSD
-792 NLLIFNPVNIIPDRK
+792 NLLIFNPVGIIPDRK
-807 YIYKGKFYDD
+807 YSYKGKFYDD
-817 NSYNSGQTK
+817 NSYNSGETK
-826 GVYLT
+826 GFYLT

-836 DSENIVISSLTYTTT
+836 DSENIIISSLTYTTT
-851 TPSQTWTDLK
+851 TPTQTWIDLE
-861 LEFLSP
+861 LSFLTP
-867 SVITGNTSYLP
+867 SVLTGNTTYFPL
-878 VIKFTNPTGISI
+878 IKFVNPTGISI
-890 NYKFYFD
+890 DYKFIFD

-915 GDNGSFENDITG
+915 GDNGTFENNLTG
-927 VTSDVIDII
+927 ITSDVIDII
-936 IDSSTAVTYSG
+936 IEPSTSFTHSG
-947 NYALKL
+947 NYSLKL
-953 KPVDPITSI
+953 KPFDPIVEI
-962 TYLSGYATSYT
+962 TYLTGYSTSYT
-973 YFFNTAST
+973 YFFNSSYT
-981 IDFETSISGVTT
+981 IDFETSISAVTS

-1001 SSTEQFFSG
+1001 STTTQAFSG
-1010 LTSLIL
+1010 LSSLIL
-1016 TASTSSTK
+1016 SAATSSTK
-1024 TIYEYVSAG
+1024 TLYEYVSGG

-1046 TTEISAAT
+1046 TSEIDASI

-1068 STTSLKLFGD
+1068 SATSLKLFGS

-1088 TLDTF
+1088 TVYSGNLINNTNNVIGFEYFD
-1093 NPISDFNRPDN
+1093 NISDNEIDA
-1104 IPTGQIFDFENLVE
+1104 L
-1118 YQYKLANNN
+1118 N
-1127 TAGLDPYDISLP
+1127 TAALTNTIYNTLSGESSLRI
-1139 YSGIAGLKIIP
+1139 GP
-1150 YPQIN
+1150 YPQPN
-1155 SYLPFFSIDN
+1155 SYAPFFSLN
-1165 NLFYFKK
+1165 KNLFYFTKDI
-1172 PVTLIPN
+1172 TFLPN
-1179 TEYYYEGN
+1179 AYYYYEGYF
-1187 VYDYTSTSI
+1187 YDLTSSTTN
-1196 YLTTSYTITDLSG
+1196 LTGTYTITDTNG
-1209 NTTSVSAYTREI
+1209 YTTGITAYSTNI
-1221 AQTWT
+1221 VQTWT
-1226 GSNKGIYLDTIP
+1226 GSNKGVYLDTIP
-1238 ALDPEITVLSAQ
+1238 VLDPEIVILSAQ
-1250 TLTYTSNT
+1250 TYTSTT
-1258 SANTWTKLV
+1258 SANTWTRLS
-1267 YVFKTPPIM
+1267 YIFKTPPVM
-1276 TGQSTYRFSTSI
+1276 TGNTTYKFSTSI
-1288 DHEED
+1288 DHEID
-1293 LDEPLIT
+1293 LDEPSTIVLT
-1300 NFIFTAGT
+1300 YTGGT
-1308 TSALTVTSLTIN
+1308 SGESITSLTIN
-1320 NLGYRF
+1320 RYGYNF
-1326 HFDDYFVTSA
+1326 FFDNYYVSYE
-1336 TINVYTSFTLSSA
+1336 TIDSYSSFTLSSA
-1349 TDILVNFSS
+1349 TDVLVKFSS
-1358 FTITSDTKYVLSTEF
+1358 FTITSDTKYFLNVEF
-1373 YDDNSYLPNEEK
+1373 YDNNSYLTGQDK
-1385 GVILEIANGLD
+1385 GVILEISGGLN
-1396 SENTIVSS
+1396 SENIIVSS
-1404 LTYTTS
+1404 LTYTTT

-1416 VNLSLEFNTPSAL
+1416 VDLSLAFTTPSAL
-1429 TGTTTYVPVAK
+1429 TGSTTYIPIAK
-1440 LYNKSGISS
+1440 VYNKTGISS
-1449 SYKFYFDN
+1449 SYTFYFDN
-1457 FTITNYPLTPF
+1457 FTITNYPLSGF

-1475 LTNSLLTLSS
+1475 LTNSLLTLSGL
-1485 FTPEINKK
+1485 TPEINKK
-1493 YVISA
+1493 YVIGG
-1498 KFFDD
+1498 KFYDD

-1521 LDSEHTFVSSL
+1521 LDSEHVFVSSL
-1532 TYTTTTASGIWN
+1532 TYTTSTLSGVWN

-1553 IQITGNTSYTPYV
+1553 TQITGNTSYTPYV

-1582 DEIYTEDYNLLP
+1582 DEIYTEEYNLLP

-1602 YVYDTGFTKT
+1602 YELNTSYTKT

-1617 ENVSSETINAILELS
+1617 ENVSSETINSLLELS

-1672 SGHTLGI
+1672 SGHTIGI
-1679 TTGITIDLIDGI
+1679 TSGITIDLFDGTLETI
-1691 FEALAFSGVGNPS
+1691 PFSEVGNPS
-1704 AFILN
+1704 AFIIN
-1709 IRNND
+1709 VRNTD

-1724 NTLFTFTDPKPINP
+1724 NTIFTFTEQKPINP
-1738 SKVYIL
+1738 NKVYII
-1744 ETRFN
+1744 ESRFT
-1749 DFFSFVSTYKYVD
+1749 DFFSFVGTYKYVE
-1762 IDFLNLDSE
+1762 INFLNLDTE

-1792 RTEIK
+1792 RTQIK
-1797 TPSIITG
+1797 TPHIITG
-1804 ATSYTLGANVD
+1804 STAYTLGAIVD
-1815 FGDCFPSIY
+1815 FADCFPSIY

-1829 DFKVYEQDI
+1829 DFKLYEQDI
-1838 ITGLTYSSLTDNIF
+1838 VTGLTYSSLTDNIF
-1852 RFEDI
+1852 KFEDI
-1857 NINPAKKYTVS
+1857 NINPSKKYTVT

-1880 ESKSVYID
+1880 ESKNIYID
-1888 FEPTLSGENIIL
+1888 FEPTLSTENIIL
-1900 TSITYNDSVS
+1900 TSITYNDTVS
-1910 SNTWVDLTV
+1910 SNTWVDLSV
-1919 EFTTPEVISGFTI
+1919 EFTTPQVISSFTI
-1932 YTPVIKVG
+1932 YTPVIKAG
-1940 NTTAI
+1940 NITAI
-1945 TENYKFY
+1945 TENYKFF
-1952 IDNYSVNEFNP
+1952 IDNYTFSEYNLI
-1963 VPDSITGLTATTFSS
+1963 PDSISSSTATTFSS

-1986 ENPLEIKPNKRYVL
+1986 ENELEIKPNKRYL
-2000 GGYFYDDN
+2000 LQGYFYDDN
-2008 GFLPNEEKGIY
+2008 GYLPNTEKGIY
-2019 FDFTNPLDSEIEVL
+2019 FDFTNSLDSEIEVL
-2033 TSTTYTT
+2033 TSTTYNTSS
-2040 TTSANTWTYLSIDFV
+2040 SANTWTYLSIDFV
-2055 TPSEINAYTSYTP
+2055 TPSEINGYTSYTP
-2068 VIKFENSTAITSYY
+2068 VVKFENQTAITSYY
-2082 NFYFDNIF
+2082 NFYFDDIL
-2090 FREYDVVDLTGTT
+2090 FREYDVIDTTGTT

-2135 LRMYDIDLPFP
+2135 LRMYDIDLGFP

-2156 ERYGF
+2156 NRYGF